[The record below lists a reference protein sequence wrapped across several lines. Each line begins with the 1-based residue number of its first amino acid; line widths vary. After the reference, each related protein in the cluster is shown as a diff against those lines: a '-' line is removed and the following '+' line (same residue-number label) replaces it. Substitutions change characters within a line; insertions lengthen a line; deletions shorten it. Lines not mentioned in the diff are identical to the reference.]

1 MMNIDDT
8 LTTFA
13 KALKAD
19 GFFKNIKIIKPFPYE
34 FYAGEIKQSF
44 VCLGLD
50 EVEITPL
57 ELGDDTK
64 YADVKI
70 KLNIFTPVSKSS
82 FAKDIFLNICRVSQS
97 FNIVSIKAE
106 PIVYSKQSKG
116 FRLDAYFT
124 ISDKIDFGGES
135 GE

>member
-1 MMNIDDT
+1 MMNINDT
-8 LTTFA
+8 LTSFA

-19 GFFKNIKIIKPFPYE
+19 SFFKNIKIIKPYPYE

-44 VCLGLD
+44 VCVGLD
-50 EVEITPL
+50 EVDVSAL

-64 YADVKI
+64 YGNVKI
-70 KLNIFTPVSKSS
+70 KLDIFTPVSNSS
-82 FAKDIFLNICRVSQS
+82 YAKDIFLNACRVSQS

-106 PIVYSKQSKG
+106 PLVYSKKSKG

-124 ISDKIDFGGES
+124 ISDRIDFGGES